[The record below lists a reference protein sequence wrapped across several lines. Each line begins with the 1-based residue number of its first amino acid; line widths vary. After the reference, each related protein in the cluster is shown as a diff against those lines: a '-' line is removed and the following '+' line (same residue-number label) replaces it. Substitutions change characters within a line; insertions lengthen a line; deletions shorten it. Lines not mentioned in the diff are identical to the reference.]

1 MKITKLIAVFL
12 ILSVGA
18 LAADPIS
25 PKEAAHYIGES
36 AEVCG
41 VVASATYAAGSR
53 GRPTFLNLDQPYPD
67 HIFTAVIWG
76 SDRSNFSYAPES
88 LRGERICVIGTITVY
103 RDKPQIKVTHPS
115 QIRR

>member
-1 MKITKLIAVFL
+1 MNIKNFIAIFL
-12 ILSVGA
+12 ILSVRA
-18 LAADPIS
+18 LAADSIS
-25 PKEAAHYIGES
+25 PEEAERYIGES

-53 GRPTFLNLDQPYPD
+53 GRPTFLNLDRPYPD

-88 LRGERICVIGTITVY
+88 LRGERICVTGTITVY